1 MYKDIHDITH
11 MNVCMLNILCQIC
24 TYTIKHSVTHIHTYI
39 HIYIYIQIYA
49 ANSIVTV
56 GDKKMYAYI
65 YVCVYFDVDPY
76 ADVDRSTDSEIAGWM
91 DGWIG

>member
-24 TYTIKHSVTHIHTYI
+24 PYTIKHSVTHIH
-39 HIYIYIQIYA
+39 IYIQICA

-65 YVCVYFDVDPY
+65 YMYFDVDPY
-76 ADVDRSTDSEIAGWM
+76 VDVDR
-91 DGWIG
+91 

>member
-24 TYTIKHSVTHIHTYI
+24 PYTIKHSVTHIHTYI
-39 HIYIYIQIYA
+39 YIQICA

-65 YVCVYFDVDPY
+65 YIYMYFDVDPY
-76 ADVDRSTDSEIAGWM
+76 VDVDR
-91 DGWIG
+91 